1 VVSDSPDFF
10 LSVAQQALWVTAL
23 VSAWVLVP
31 VLLVGLLVGI
41 VQAATSINEA
51 TLSFVPKLIVVGI
64 VLALFG
70 SAMMTQMTDFARDI
84 YGLIPKVTR

>member
-1 VVSDSPDFF
+1 MSDSPDFF
-10 LSVAQQALWVTAL
+10 MSLAQQALWITAM

-51 TLSFVPKLIVVGI
+51 TLSFVPKLVVVGI
-64 VLALFG
+64 VLAVFG
-70 SAMMTQMTDFARDI
+70 GVMMTQMTDFTQDVFAR
-84 YGLIPKVTR
+84 IPEMTR

>member
-1 VVSDSPDFF
+1 MSDSPDFF
-10 LSVAQQALWVTAL
+10 MSMAQQALWITAM

-51 TLSFVPKLIVVGI
+51 TLSFVPKLVVVGI
-64 VLALFG
+64 VLAVFG
-70 SAMMTQMTDFARDI
+70 GMMMTQMTDFTQDVFAR
-84 YGLIPKVTR
+84 IPELTR